1 MEQGRII
8 ETYATANIVERPGAE
23 RHLYQVTKATKSPQ
37 YGSLKPLL
45 DDDNLE
51 EIMYNHPDKAIMVAH
66 RKHGMCVT
74 NVKMSSE
81 EATSIIQKVAKYV
94 GREIGPGNLLLDGRI
109 PDGTDNWDTMLNIND
124 YCVKYASNIHD
135 IHNSTCFDT
144 NFTTPKVRG

>member
-1 MEQGRII
+1 MEQGKII
-8 ETYATANIVERPGAE
+8 EQYATANIVERPGAE

-74 NVKMSSE
+74 NVKMS
-81 EATSIIQKVAKYV
+81 
-94 GREIGPGNLLLDGRI
+94 LDLSQRR
-109 PDGTDNWDTMLNIND
+109 LEL
-124 YCVKYASNIHD
+124 
-135 IHNSTCFDT
+135 
-144 NFTTPKVRG
+144 

>member
-8 ETYATANIVERPGAE
+8 EQYATANIVERPGAE

-51 EIMYNHPDKAIMVAH
+51 EIITISKKPIMVAH

-81 EATSIIQKVAKYV
+81 EATQLFK
-94 GREIGPGNLLLDGRI
+94 R
-109 PDGTDNWDTMLNIND
+109 
-124 YCVKYASNIHD
+124 
-135 IHNSTCFDT
+135 
-144 NFTTPKVRG
+144 